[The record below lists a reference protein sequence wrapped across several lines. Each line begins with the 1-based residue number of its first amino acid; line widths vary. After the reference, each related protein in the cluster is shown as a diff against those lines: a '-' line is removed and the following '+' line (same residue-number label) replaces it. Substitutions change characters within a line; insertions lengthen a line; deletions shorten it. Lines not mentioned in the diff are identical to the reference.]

1 MYRNQTGSLII
12 PYKFRSVFGYKTQT
26 LAPTLIRRVGHVLI
40 SFIASRLSVYCFSS
54 PLPYNLSED
63 RKMEC
68 IVSGDVP
75 QQNIYIGSL
84 KLEQS
89 QYKTAYNKVA
99 NRSCVMPIIHIGRNI
114 CTFLYSLN
122 VPSDLFNAFHVVSI
136 YCDLRK

>member
-1 MYRNQTGSLII
+1 MYRNHIGSLII

-54 PLPYNLSED
+54 PLPYNLSEN

-89 QYKTAYNKVA
+89 QYKQHIT
-99 NRSCVMPIIHIGRNI
+99 RLLTDPVMPIRHIGRNI
-114 CTFLYSLN
+114 CSFLYSLN